1 MLVSSPSK
9 KKNPTHATEAEREG
23 ERERGVRELSSER
36 KGGSVLRG
44 SVEPERAVQK
54 RITK

>member
-1 MLVSSPSK
+1 MRQRQR
-9 KKNPTHATEAEREG
+9 ERERK
-23 ERERGVRELSSER
+23 RERGVRELSSER